1 MRRGGLLL
9 AGLACFAAPSLAASP
24 PVTVV
29 AHRGLS
35 QGMPENTLAAFR
47 RAAERGVRVIE
58 VDLRTTKD
66 GQIVLLHDATLDR
79 TTDCSGPVSG
89 LMLLR
94 LGKCDAGTGERVPT
108 FAEAL
113 GFIKTVPARLLLDI
127 KPGTP
132 LEDVIRQVREQHAEG
147 RVIFGLRRA
156 KDIARVRAELPA
168 ATTLAF
174 MADAASADKHAAAG
188 AHILRLW
195 SDWVEADPAIV
206 ARTRALGPDV
216 WIMVGR
222 RLPGSKRQWQ
232 ELHSRMTA
240 SGGQGIIT
248 DRPDLVEQAP

>member
-9 AGLACFAAPSLAASP
+9 AGLACLAAPALAAP
-24 PVTVV
+24 APITII
-29 AHRGLS
+29 AHRGLGD
-35 QGMPENTLAAFR
+35 GMPENTLAAFR
-47 RAAERGVRVIE
+47 RAADRGVRVIE

-66 GQIVLLHDATLDR
+66 RHIVLLHDATVDR
-79 TTDCSGPVSG
+79 TTDCSGPVSA
-89 LMLLR
+89 LTLAR
-94 LGKCDAGTGERVPT
+94 LHRCDAGAGERVPT

-113 GFIKTVPARLLLDI
+113 AFIKTRPARLLLDI

-132 LEDVIRQVREQHAEG
+132 LDDVISQVREQRAEG
-147 RVIFGLRRA
+147 QVIFGLRHAR
-156 KDIARVRAELPA
+156 DIARVRAELPA

-174 MADAASADKHAAAG
+174 MADAASADDYAAAG

-206 ARTRALGPDV
+206 ARTRALGPDI

-248 DRPDLVEQAP
+248 DRPDLVQQAP